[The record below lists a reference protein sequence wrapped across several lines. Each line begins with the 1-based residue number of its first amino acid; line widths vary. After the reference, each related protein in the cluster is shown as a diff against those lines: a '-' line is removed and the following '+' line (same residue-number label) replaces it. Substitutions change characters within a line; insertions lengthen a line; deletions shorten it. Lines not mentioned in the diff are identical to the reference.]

1 GRARGRPAALPPP
14 RRDGLARRRRAAGP
28 GRCRGQ
34 RGGGLLRPG
43 RQLRHRA
50 RPLRRLD
57 RRGRDRPAARR
68 PLGRRR
74 GRPGRRILLP
84 DPARPAR
91 PGQRY
96 PPGPAAGQPPRAP
109 ACRLPGYLTAWTWTL
124 WATSR
129 SSPSDTLVCAV
140 TVVRPRR
147 TGTPPPPP
155 APP

>member
-1 GRARGRPAALPPP
+1 
-14 RRDGLARRRRAAGP
+14 
-28 GRCRGQ
+28 
-34 RGGGLLRPG
+34 
-43 RQLRHRA
+43 
-50 RPLRRLD
+50 LRRLD

-96 PPGPAAGQPPRAP
+96 PPGPAAGQPPRAA
-109 ACRLPGYLTAWTWTL
+109 ACWLPGYLTAWTWTV

-129 SSPSDTLVCAV
+129 SSPSYTLVWAV
-140 TVVRPRR
+140 SVVGAPLNGNATARTVPPV
-147 TGTPPPPP
+147 TGRNRWLAAGIVSVVLDSGSLRHVSSSRALSAT
-155 APP
+155 ALTRHS